1 VDVYLVDGTYELFR
15 HFYGVPSHVN
25 REGLEVAATLGVV
38 RSVLGM
44 LERGTTHVG
53 VATDHVVESFRND
66 MWPTYKTSAGM
77 PPEILNQF
85 QLLEDALAAL
95 GVVVWPMVEME
106 ADDAL
111 GTAAYQLESDSSV
124 DRVLICT
131 PDKDLGQCVRG
142 ERVVQL
148 DRRAM
153 RITNE
158 GGVQEKFG
166 VRPASIA
173 DYLALVGDT
182 ADGFPGLPGWGA
194 KTAAAVLSRF
204 EHLEG
209 IPPDPADWD
218 VAIPA
223 SRRAT
228 LAKTLWDNVEN
239 ALLFRDLATVRTN
252 APIAVTPDKLRW
264 MGPSPELGAIAE
276 RLEAADLVP
285 RANAL
290 MA

>member
-1 VDVYLVDGTYELFR
+1 
-15 HFYGVPSHVN
+15 
-25 REGLEVAATLGVV
+25 
-38 RSVLGM
+38 
-44 LERGTTHVG
+44 
-53 VATDHVVESFRND
+53 
-66 MWPTYKTSAGM
+66 YKTSAGM

-182 ADGFPGLPGWGA
+182 ADGFPGLP
-194 KTAAAVLSRF
+194 
-204 EHLEG
+204 
-209 IPPDPADWD
+209 
-218 VAIPA
+218 
-223 SRRAT
+223 
-228 LAKTLWDNVEN
+228 
-239 ALLFRDLATVRTN
+239 
-252 APIAVTPDKLRW
+252 
-264 MGPSPELGAIAE
+264 
-276 RLEAADLVP
+276 
-285 RANAL
+285 
-290 MA
+290 